1 MEASNKR
8 QTSLKI
14 KRLVY
19 IAKKGVNPF
28 GLTPLSSGFRLSQDG
43 GYLLFHCYAVPSA

>member
-19 IAKKGVNPF
+19 IPKKGVNPF

-43 GYLLFHCYAVPSA
+43 GDLLFHCYAVPSA